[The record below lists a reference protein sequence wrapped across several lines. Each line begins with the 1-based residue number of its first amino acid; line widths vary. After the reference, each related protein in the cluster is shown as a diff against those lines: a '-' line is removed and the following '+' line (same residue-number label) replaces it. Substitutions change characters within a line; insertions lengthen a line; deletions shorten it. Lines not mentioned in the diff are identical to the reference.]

1 MSPMKSSFPRSLQT
15 VVIVLVIVGLV
26 TLALGGYFSPVTNW
40 FSRLTV
46 DAQTWISDRYM
57 AVVDFLTVPRNVA
70 SLLQSNTELE
80 AEVARLQTQ
89 VIDLQQQVT
98 ETNILS
104 ALVDFARANPE
115 YSYKAAS
122 VIGRDPSP
130 FLRYVV
136 INVGSNEGV
145 LPGMPVVTDKGL
157 VGRVVAVI
165 AEAARVQLVTDAAS
179 AVDVRLQAS
188 NTEAM
193 LEGSV
198 TGELSLNMIS
208 QDAVIQVGD
217 VVLTSGLGGTYPPNL
232 LVGQVVSIRKLQSEL
247 FQQAAIQP
255 NVDFTRLQFILV
267 ITNFNPVDISPLIAT
282 PGP

>member
-1 MSPMKSSFPRSLQT
+1 MKSSFPRSLQT
-15 VVIVLVIVGLV
+15 VVIVLVVVGLV
-26 TLALGGYFSPVTNW
+26 TLALGGYFSPVSNW
-40 FSRLTV
+40 FSRITV
-46 DAQTWISDRYM
+46 DTQTWISGRYM

-130 FLRYVV
+130 FLRYVI
-136 INVGSNEGV
+136 INIGSNEGI

-157 VGRVVAVI
+157 VGRVDAVI
-165 AEAARVQLVTDAAS
+165 AEGARVQLVTDSAS

-208 QDAVIQVGD
+208 QDAVIQAGD
-217 VVLTSGLGGTYPPNL
+217 LVLTSGLGGTYPPNL

-255 NVDFTRLQFILV
+255 NVDFNQLQFVLV
-267 ITNFNPVDISPLIAT
+267 ITNFNPVNIAPLIGT

>member
-1 MSPMKSSFPRSLQT
+1 MKSSFPRSLQT
-15 VVIVLVIVGLV
+15 VVILLVVIGLII
-26 TLALGGYFSPVTNW
+26 LALGGYFSPVTNW
-40 FSRLTV
+40 FSRITV

-57 AVVDFLTVPRNVA
+57 AVVDFLTVPRNLA
-70 SLLQSNTELE
+70 SLQQSNTELE

-115 YSYKAAS
+115 YSYKAGS

-130 FLRYVV
+130 FLRYVI
-136 INVGSNEGV
+136 INIGSNEGI
-145 LPGMPVVTDKGL
+145 LPGMPVVTNKGL
-157 VGRVVAVI
+157 VGRVDAVI

-193 LEGSV
+193 LAGSV

-208 QDAVIQVGD
+208 QDVVIQAGD
-217 VVLTSGLGGTYPPNL
+217 VVLTSGLGGTYPPNI

-267 ITNFNPVDISPLIAT
+267 ITNFNPVNISPLIAT

>member
-1 MSPMKSSFPRSLQT
+1 MKSSFPRSLQT

-26 TLALGGYFSPVTNW
+26 TLALGGYFSPVTNL

-70 SLLQSNTELE
+70 SLLESNTELE

-130 FLRYVV
+130 FLRYVI

-157 VGRVVAVI
+157 VGRVEAVI

>member
-1 MSPMKSSFPRSLQT
+1 MKSSFPRSLQT

-130 FLRYVV
+130 FLRYVI

-157 VGRVVAVI
+157 VGRVEAVI
-165 AEAARVQLVTDAAS
+165 GEAARVQLVTDAAS
-179 AVDVRLQAS
+179 AVDVSLQAS

-198 TGELSLNMIS
+198 TGELSLNNIS